1 MKTKRR
7 EIYIGIIFW
16 VFIFMWVISQDEM
29 SFKIDSDV
37 NYPKWL
43 IAIWI
48 VGMWTAIKSLF
59 CINRPAGATKHRKSH
74 YIAYKP
80 VDGVRI
86 KNDIKKQSR
95 KAIRILILWI
105 VFLVVEGLS
114 YYSHIINEKTIVVG
128 MISLRIFDKL
138 FILVWCPF
146 GAIMGNKC
154 CTTCRIY
161 GWDQLMLNS
170 PLVFLP
176 SVPSYTLILISII
189 YFIDWEISVK
199 RHPERFSTISNTA
212 IRCSNCCEIC
222 GRCRNKNKGLWLSQP
237 FFVYEKFHKFW
248 NIFHNVNI

>member
-138 FILVWCPF
+138 FILLRHSSTP
-146 GAIMGNKC
+146 
-154 CTTCRIY
+154 
-161 GWDQLMLNS
+161 LMLPDSGNS
-170 PLVFLP
+170 IRPWKSRYDLSLHQ
-176 SVPSYTLILISII
+176 SII
-189 YFIDWEISVK
+189 VGRYF
-199 RHPERFSTISNTA
+199 F
-212 IRCSNCCEIC
+212 
-222 GRCRNKNKGLWLSQP
+222 
-237 FFVYEKFHKFW
+237 
-248 NIFHNVNI
+248 